1 MRLACGFLAFALV
14 GCVSQPPKEDASYA
28 GPHNRGGTDTPVL
41 SQDSTQRYARDIT
54 YRVRN
59 PGCNGVAS
67 GSAFAIA
74 PDTLVT
80 NKHVVEGG
88 VLSLELSTWDGKDI
102 TVDVYE
108 TSIVADL
115 AFIKTSQSVPV
126 VAKMGKDPKE
136 GLRVAAVGYP
146 LGGPWSLSQGRIR
159 QYIDGDSYGI
169 GHRVLLF
176 DATVEPG
183 NSGGPLMDRDG
194 LVVGVVFAKER
205 DGEELGLAIPV
216 STLEKV
222 RLSGSLQPP
231 VYSC

>member
-1 MRLACGFLAFALV
+1 M
-14 GCVSQPPKEDASYA
+14 
-28 GPHNRGGTDTPVL
+28 
-41 SQDSTQRYARDIT
+41 
-54 YRVRN
+54 
-59 PGCNGVAS
+59 
-67 GSAFAIA
+67 
-74 PDTLVT
+74 
-80 NKHVVEGG
+80 
-88 VLSLELSTWDGKDI
+88 
-102 TVDVYE
+102 
-108 TSIVADL
+108 ADL

-194 LVVGVVFAKER
+194 LVVGVVFAKSATAR
-205 DGEELGLAIPV
+205 SLA
-216 STLEKV
+216 SLY
-222 RLSGSLQPP
+222 LSLHWRKLDSLARCSLLFIRVDSGFRTALTPIL
-231 VYSC
+231 CNLTKGDK

>member
-1 MRLACGFLAFALV
+1 MRIAHAILALSLA
-14 GCVSQPPKEDASYA
+14 GCVAQPPQEDEARTDY
-28 GPHNRGGTDTPVL
+28 HNKVEVDTPIL

-59 PGCNGVAS
+59 PGCAGVAS

-80 NKHVVEGG
+80 NKHVVEDG
-88 VLSLELSTWDGKDI
+88 VLSLELSTWDGEDI

-126 VAKMGKDPKE
+126 VAKMGNDPKE

-146 LGGPWSLSQGRIR
+146 LGGPWSLSQGRVR
-159 QYIDGDSYGI
+159 QYIDGDAYGI

-176 DATVEPG
+176 DAIVEPG
-183 NSGGPLMDRDG
+183 NSGGPLMDRSG

-216 STLEKV
+216 STLEEV